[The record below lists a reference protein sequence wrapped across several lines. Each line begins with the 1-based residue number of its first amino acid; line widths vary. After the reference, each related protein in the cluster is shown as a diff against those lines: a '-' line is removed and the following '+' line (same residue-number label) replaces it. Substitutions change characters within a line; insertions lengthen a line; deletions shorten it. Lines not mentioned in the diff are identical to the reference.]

1 MIDIT
6 LTSDI
11 SVELVDFTGSDEA
24 LIRAAK
30 VSTLGDQAAEIVEM
44 NYDAKL
50 GFLGYLM
57 KNRHGSPFEHGSMT
71 FLVKAPIF
79 VFREWH
85 RHRIG
90 WSYNEESARYKE
102 LDPVFYVPPPGRPL
116 VQTGKPGHYT
126 FEEGT
131 NLQYQRSLLNME
143 HAYQQAYDG
152 YLDMLEEGI
161 AREVARAVLPV
172 GIYSSMY
179 ATCNPRSLMAFLGL
193 RTDDHRAHFPSKPQ
207 WEIAQAARAME
218 AIFEECYPITARVFN
233 MYGRVSP

>member
-1 MIDIT
+1 MDIT

-11 SVELVDFTGSDEA
+11 SVELVDFTGNDEA

-30 VSTLGDQAAEIVEM
+30 VSTLGDRAAEIVEM
-44 NYDAKL
+44 NYEAKV

-71 FLVKAPIF
+71 FLVRAPIF

-116 VQTGKPGHYT
+116 VQTGKPGHYI
-126 FEEGT
+126 FEEGS
-131 NLQYQRSLLNME
+131 NLQYQRCLLNME
-143 HAYQQAYDG
+143 HAYQQAYEG

-161 AREVARAVLPV
+161 AREVARSVLPV
-172 GIYSSMY
+172 GIFSSMY
-179 ATCNPRSLMAFLGL
+179 ATCNPRSLMAFLSL
-193 RTDDHRAHFPSKPQ
+193 RTEDEASQFPSKPQ
-207 WEIAQAARAME
+207 WEIQRAARDLE
-218 AIFEECYPITARVFN
+218 AIFMQLYPITARVFH